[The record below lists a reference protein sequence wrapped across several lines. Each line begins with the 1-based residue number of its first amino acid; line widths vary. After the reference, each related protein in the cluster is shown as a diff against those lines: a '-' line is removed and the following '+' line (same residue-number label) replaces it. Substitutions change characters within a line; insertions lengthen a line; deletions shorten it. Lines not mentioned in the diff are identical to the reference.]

1 MPKIAIVH
9 EWLTGYAGSERVL
22 EQLLLQYPHADLFA
36 VADFLPPAE
45 RHFLHG
51 HHPRTTFIQRL
62 PLARRAYRHFF
73 WLMPLAI
80 EGLDLR
86 GYDIVLSSSHA
97 VAKGVLTGPDQFHL
111 CYCHSPIRYAWDLQ
125 PQYLEA
131 SHLRGVKRG
140 IARALLHYLR
150 LWDARTANGVDRF
163 VANSRYIARRIRKTY
178 GREAAVLPP
187 PVDVDAF
194 ALDAA
199 PREDFYL
206 AAARMVP
213 YKRMDLIV
221 DAFARHLPGR
231 RLIVVGDGP
240 QRDECRQGAAG
251 ADARIEFRGA
261 VEHAELVRLMQRAR
275 AFVFAAEED
284 FGITVAESLA
294 CGTPVI
300 CYGRGGATE
309 TVEDGATGVF
319 FDEQTAASLAAG
331 VERFERTPLAAPAQ
345 LRASVAGLHPREF
358 RRRFDE
364 LLRESYELWDA
375 GRHLPQGDRTHA
387 RA

>member
-22 EQLLLQYPHADLFA
+22 EQLLLLYPQADLFA

-51 HHPRTTFIQRL
+51 RAPRTTFLQRL
-62 PLARRAYRHFF
+62 PFAPRLLRPCF

-131 SHLRGVKRG
+131 SGLRGVRRG
-140 IARALLHYLR
+140 IARALLHYMR

-163 VANSRYIARRIRKTY
+163 VANSRYVARRIRKTY

-187 PVDVDAF
+187 PVDVDAYT
-194 ALDAA
+194 LNAA

-213 YKRMDLIV
+213 YKRMELIV
-221 DAFARHLPGR
+221 DAFARLLPGR
-231 RLIVVGDGP
+231 RLVVVGSGP
-240 QRDECRQGAAG
+240 LEGECRRRAQGE
-251 ADARIEFRGA
+251 ARIAFRGA
-261 VEHAELVRLMQRAR
+261 VEQTELVRLMRHAR
-275 AFVFAAEED
+275 ALVFAAEED
-284 FGITVAESLA
+284 FGITVAEALA

-309 TVEDGATGVF
+309 MVENGGSGVYF
-319 FDEQTAASLAAG
+319 GEQTAASLAAA
-331 VERFERTPLAAPAQ
+331 VERFEQTPLATTPAEW
-345 LRASVAGLHPREF
+345 RASVAGLHAREF

-364 LLRESYELWDA
+364 LLHEAHAAWEA
-375 GRHLPQGDRTHA
+375 GRQPRPGDRTHA